1 MSEKPAISGEA
12 FAAEGRC
19 LCGGVAIEIRVPAS
33 ETYHCHCSM
42 CRRASGSLYQTYSV
56 YPRSAVRFT
65 KGEDALLVYE
75 SSPGTRRR
83 FCGRCGCQVVC
94 EVASS
99 PDIVY
104 LNSGILDG
112 RKHPG
117 HAKEREKHIFMADK
131 VAWLDVGD
139 DLPKFDQAP

>member
-1 MSEKPAISGEA
+1 MSEKPETSSQA
-12 FAAEGRC
+12 FAARGSC
-19 LCGGVAIEIRVPAS
+19 LCGAVAIEIGAPAS

-56 YPRSAVRFT
+56 YPRNAIRFT
-65 KGEDALLVYE
+65 KGEEALLTYE

-83 FCGRCGCQVVC
+83 FCCRCGCQVVC

-112 RKHPG
+112 QQHPG
-117 HAKEREKHIFMADK
+117 HSREREKHIFMADK
-131 VAWLDVGD
+131 VAWLHVSD

>member
-1 MSEKPAISGEA
+1 MSETHRTSSAS
-12 FAAEGRC
+12 FAAEGHC
-19 LCGGVAIEIRVPAS
+19 LCGAVVIEIRAPAS

-56 YPRSAVRFT
+56 YPRNAIRFT
-65 KGEDALLVYE
+65 TGEDALLTYE

-83 FCGRCGCQVVC
+83 FCRRCGCQVLC

-104 LNSGILDG
+104 LNSGILEG
-112 RKHPG
+112 TQHPG
-117 HAKEREKHIFMADK
+117 HAKEREKHIFTADK
-131 VAWLDVGD
+131 VAWLEIGD
-139 DLPKFDQAP
+139 GLPKFDQAP